1 MKIREMGTG
10 EKGEAM
16 NNNGQ
21 TPDTGAVVYACV
33 FQAHCSILDQN
44 GAKNHKSRNML
55 KPTLTSW
62 SKVKVSLG

>member
-16 NNNGQ
+16 NNNRQ

-33 FQAHCSILDQN
+33 FQARGSTLGSERC
-44 GAKNHKSRNML
+44 R
-55 KPTLTSW
+55 KP
-62 SKVKVSLG
+62 